1 MVKTQI
7 SAISLLFM
15 AFMLACSGSA
25 KISQGNDGSAGVY
38 RPNDLTSA
46 SAQISASSGG
56 YINVGKAQLR
66 IPAQAL
72 ESDTTIT
79 AEVADI
85 QLPAGGAKA
94 IGKGIRLKPE
104 GLQFLK
110 PAELMLCYSA
120 TEAAALQAQGAQ
132 VYYHTDDN
140 QYVAIA
146 GTVDTATNCVSSHIE
161 HFSSYVAAAYLQ
173 LPGNTAPNIG
183 GANFLPTTP
192 LAGVPLRVRT
202 AINDTNGSTPIG
214 TTVPGTVV
222 TAFLYYRT
230 VGSPTFTKV
239 ALQSDTTDDT
249 VTNRY
254 YYLIPGNEVT
264 TAGIEYYFEATDN
277 LNVMRR
283 LPAAAGSFS
292 TRTVPTAATGIRFAP
307 VAANSKLEIS
317 AGFNRALTLQA
328 TDNGTTWQNISAD
341 NFALTNASLGSA
353 VRSGPSTIRFSA
365 IGAGASQLTSTIG
378 ALSTAIDITVVPGLL
393 THIEITDMNQVAL
406 TGTLQLPISQAY
418 DLDVVGYDAYGNL
431 AQVYPV
437 FTATG
442 GVGSVTIDAAGAH
455 LLTGAAVASGS
466 VIADI
471 AGLTD
476 SISVSL
482 YVPPQVTATA
492 PFDNT
497 TGIALNSSIG
507 VSFSH
512 IMDTSTLTT
521 TTTSACV
528 GSLQVSSDNF
538 TTCVP
543 MASAT
548 PSFFASDTLAVIQP
562 AASLSG
568 TTTYKIRVT
577 TGARNTSG
585 YPLSAIYT
593 TPTGFTTAA
602 APVALAWYTNDS
614 TVNMVYH
621 HMCEDVTTG
630 NLYLIGSFDAA
641 GNTNW
646 FLKTSNATGATWT
659 PTPAGIFLT
668 QTQIDVF
675 PKIACDSAG
684 NIYVMGMVNDATLGN
699 KSWKVFKTADQGA
712 TFVEID
718 ALAGNNAHHPF
729 DIVVNAAN
737 EVFIIGGKRNGI
749 DNDLYIRKSGPLGV
763 GWSDLYQQTFPGFS
777 ANTAGAAI
785 DSAGNLYVAAG
796 LRNSSTSATNLVVQK
811 FDGSIWSTMDNYQP
825 PIGYGLKNN
834 RIPVHIFGGNIYV
847 GGASR
852 DLSTNM
858 GIWFIR
864 TCNLAACSSWSDL
877 DYYSFE
883 NKTPDYDI
891 ADFYLDQLGNFWSNG
906 LSFNLASS
914 IYFIARKKPAAGI
927 WADALAEYGNFKY
940 ATYLRTSANRFF
952 SVGMEFNGG
961 FRGVV
966 LEYR

>member
-277 LNVMRR
+277 LNAMRR

-365 IGAGASQLTSTIG
+365 IGAGAGQLTSTIG

-418 DLDVVGYDAYGNL
+418 DLDVVGYDAYGNV

-577 TGARNTSG
+577 TAARNTSG

-602 APVALAWYTNDS
+602 APV
-614 TVNMVYH
+614 
-621 HMCEDVTTG
+621 
-630 NLYLIGSFDAA
+630 
-641 GNTNW
+641 
-646 FLKTSNATGATWT
+646 
-659 PTPAGIFLT
+659 
-668 QTQIDVF
+668 
-675 PKIACDSAG
+675 
-684 NIYVMGMVNDATLGN
+684 
-699 KSWKVFKTADQGA
+699 
-712 TFVEID
+712 
-718 ALAGNNAHHPF
+718 
-729 DIVVNAAN
+729 
-737 EVFIIGGKRNGI
+737 
-749 DNDLYIRKSGPLGV
+749 
-763 GWSDLYQQTFPGFS
+763 
-777 ANTAGAAI
+777 
-785 DSAGNLYVAAG
+785 
-796 LRNSSTSATNLVVQK
+796 
-811 FDGSIWSTMDNYQP
+811 
-825 PIGYGLKNN
+825 
-834 RIPVHIFGGNIYV
+834 
-847 GGASR
+847 
-852 DLSTNM
+852 
-858 GIWFIR
+858 
-864 TCNLAACSSWSDL
+864 
-877 DYYSFE
+877 
-883 NKTPDYDI
+883 
-891 ADFYLDQLGNFWSNG
+891 
-906 LSFNLASS
+906 
-914 IYFIARKKPAAGI
+914 
-927 WADALAEYGNFKY
+927 
-940 ATYLRTSANRFF
+940 
-952 SVGMEFNGG
+952 
-961 FRGVV
+961 
-966 LEYR
+966 